1 MITVSTLTLT
11 YPSGKGVFD
20 LDFTVPTGSVV
31 GYLGP
36 NGAGKTTT
44 LRALLGFMRPNRGK
58 CTIAGLDCMSRR
70 RKYRST

>member
-1 MITVSTLTLT
+1 MIEVSNLTLT

-20 LDFTVPTGSVV
+20 LDFTIEDGKVT

-44 LRALLGFMRPNRGK
+44 
-58 CTIAGLDCMSRR
+58 
-70 RKYRST
+70 